1 MEMRQGEAD
10 APGSASA
17 IAEEDPVSKRVSKRR
32 CARPDLPRWIA
43 SSKCDSGAMLG
54 AFLHYKQQCT
64 TAEAEALKEL
74 YSIEHADAGFAVING
89 QVVVPRKIESSVPSR
104 PCSAPSCER
113 CETLKGGY
121 QFRWYSPKWD
131 AEYRRGAR
139 PGAWH
144 PGEPE

>member
-1 MEMRQGEAD
+1 MR
-10 APGSASA
+10 SHLYLNAS
-17 IAEEDPVSKRVSKRR
+17 VSDILCLKHLSDHFFG
-32 CARPDLPRWIA
+32 CMGGPDLPRWIA

-64 TAEAEALKEL
+64 TAEAEAFKEL

-89 QVVVPRKIESSVPSR
+89 QVLVPRKIESSGPSR

-131 AEYRRGAR
+131 AEYRKGAR
-139 PGAWH
+139 PGSWC
-144 PGEPE
+144 PGEPERDN

>member
-1 MEMRQGEAD
+1 MEIRQGEAD
-10 APGSASA
+10 APGS
-17 IAEEDPVSKRVSKRR
+17 
-32 CARPDLPRWIA
+32 ARPDLPRWIA

-64 TAEAEALKEL
+64 TAGAEALKEL
-74 YSIEHADAGFAVING
+74 YSIEHAHAGFVVIDG
-89 QVVVPRKIESSVPSR
+89 QVVVPKQIESSVPSR

-131 AEYRRGAR
+131 AEYRKGAR
-139 PGAWH
+139 PGAWR
-144 PGEPE
+144 PGEPERPA